1 MNNVFEVGDL
11 VMMLDGPEESKK
23 IGRKDCSLWNESYMR
38 KLVGQVGVVRFV
50 GVYAHGCKYI
60 VTFPK
65 DVDKFGFQWY
75 CYAEWLSEVQ
85 TLTESDELDA
95 MFDDLGGAE

>member
-1 MNNVFEVGDL
+1 MSKEFKVGDP
-11 VMMLDGPEESKK
+11 VMMLDGPKESKK
-23 IGRKDCSLWNESYMR
+23 IGRKDYGSLWNEPCMR

-50 GVYAHGCKYI
+50 YTFGVIRYV

-65 DVDKFGFQWY
+65 DVDEKGIQWY
-75 CYAEWLSEVQ
+75 CYAEWLSEVP

>member
-1 MNNVFEVGDL
+1 MSNVFKDGDL
-11 VMMLDGPEESKK
+11 VLMLDGPEESKK
-23 IGRKDCSLWNESYMR
+23 IGRKDHVSLWNEPCMR
-38 KLVGQVGVVRFV
+38 KLVGQIGVVRFV
-50 GVYAHGCKYI
+50 YAFGAIRYV

-65 DVDKFGFQWY
+65 DVDEKGIQWY